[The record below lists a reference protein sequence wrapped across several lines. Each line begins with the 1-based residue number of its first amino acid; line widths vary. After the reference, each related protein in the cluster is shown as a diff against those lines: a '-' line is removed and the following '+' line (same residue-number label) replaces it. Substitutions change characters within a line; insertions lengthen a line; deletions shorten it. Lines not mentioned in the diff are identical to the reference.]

1 MVAGIRLRFVGGAA
15 AALLLAAT
23 LTAASASAVTL
34 QAYTWGSNAAGQLGN
49 GTMTN
54 ANVPG
59 TITLPKAKS
68 VAAGANFSLVLMS
81 NGTVKAFGEGA
92 SGQLGDGSNLG
103 SDVPVTVSG
112 LTGVSA
118 IAASNYSA
126 LALLKNGTVWSWGY
140 NGYGQLGDGEHE
152 KNSNVP
158 VQVSGLTEVKAIAAE
173 GSHDLALLKS
183 GQVMAWGR
191 NGNGEAGQGTT
202 SPYVI
207 AAPVAV
213 PGVSAKAIAAG
224 LYHSLAALKNGTV
237 MAWGYNSSGQLGNGT
252 TTETATPQLVP
263 GLTKVASVS
272 AGAYYSLAVL
282 SNGTGESWGEN
293 GYGQL
298 GDGDTSGN
306 PSYKPVPI
314 GGLTEVH
321 SLSGG
326 EFFAMALLKSGAVR
340 SWGNGSGGALGN
352 GGRSG

>member
-15 AALLLAAT
+15 VALLLAAT

-112 LTGVSA
+112 LT
-118 IAASNYSA
+118 
-126 LALLKNGTVWSWGY
+126 
-140 NGYGQLGDGEHE
+140 
-152 KNSNVP
+152 
-158 VQVSGLTEVKAIAAE
+158 EVKAIAAE

-237 MAWGYNSSGQLGNGT
+237 M
-252 TTETATPQLVP
+252 
-263 GLTKVASVS
+263 
-272 AGAYYSLAVL
+272 
-282 SNGTGESWGEN
+282 
-293 GYGQL
+293 
-298 GDGDTSGN
+298 
-306 PSYKPVPI
+306 
-314 GGLTEVH
+314 
-321 SLSGG
+321 
-326 EFFAMALLKSGAVR
+326 
-340 SWGNGSGGALGN
+340 
-352 GGRSG
+352 